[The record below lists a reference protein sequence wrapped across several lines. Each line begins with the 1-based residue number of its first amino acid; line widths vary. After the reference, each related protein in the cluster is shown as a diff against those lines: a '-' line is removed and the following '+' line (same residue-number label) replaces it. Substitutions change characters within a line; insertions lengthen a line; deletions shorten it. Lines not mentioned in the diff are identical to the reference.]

1 MKLKLFLIAL
11 FILFSC
17 NSKSKEDIAKKG
29 RVVPTSTKSNQ
40 SKPKQEIVPQAINTA
55 PQLPET
61 VNIEVLKTGTR
72 IPFRDE
78 GGVKVVTI
86 TVNNLPMDFIFDTG
100 ASLISISETE
110 AMMMLKQG
118 TITKEDYLGELPF
131 VDANGDISTGVL
143 INLKSV
149 EIGGIRLQNIKAS
162 VVPNKIAPLLL
173 GQSALEQFAK
183 VTIDHKNNEIILE

>member
-1 MKLKLFLIAL
+1 MKLKLFFIAL

-29 RVVPTSTKSNQ
+29 RVLPTSTKSNQ
-40 SKPKQEIVPQAINTA
+40 SKPQQEIVPQAINTA
-55 PQLPET
+55 PQLPEA
-61 VNIEVLKTGTR
+61 VNIEVLKTGTL

-149 EIGGIRLQNIKAS
+149 EIGGIKLQNIKAS

-173 GQSALEQFAK
+173 GQSALERFAK
-183 VTIDHKNNEIILE
+183 LTIDHKNNEIILE